1 MYLPSKDAWD
11 LGSGDRSVDR
21 SRYVPYLTWLDPP
34 MHLLSLYQSL
44 VLDLFQISYTLL
56 NSLNIRISRGLE
68 QFQSLNLAESAQVT
82 SATKDD
88 WSRAV
93 LHVEYCAS
101 TQRN

>member
-1 MYLPSKDAWD
+1 
-11 LGSGDRSVDR
+11 
-21 SRYVPYLTWLDPP
+21 

-88 WSRAV
+88 RRRAV
-93 LHVEYCAS
+93 LHVEYYAS